1 MARWDGQDME
11 GQDRRSRSLP
21 ARAVCG
27 TSPRPFVSSR
37 SPQLL
42 GLALAAAILLS
53 GCFGDAPPDPEVQ
66 PLEIIVGNA
75 DPEYGPCLLNVDEVG
90 AGSHDVTP
98 MSMAGSAT
106 VRIIDPSGAVLYE
119 HGIDE
124 HRLQGGGHEVPEEDQ
139 GSVLLESGNHRV
151 ECTLSSGTT
160 HTTELLVVPARP
172 GYDESDAR

>member
-1 MARWDGQDME
+1 ME
-11 GQDRRSRSLP
+11 SQDRRSRSLP

-27 TSPRPFVSSR
+27 TVPRPFVPSR
-37 SPQLL
+37 SAQRL

-53 GCFGDAPPDPEVQ
+53 GCFGDPPPDPEVQ

-90 AGSHDVTP
+90 AGTHDVTP
-98 MSMAGSAT
+98 MSMAESAT
-106 VRIIDPSGAVLYE
+106 VRILHPSGAVLYE
-119 HGIDE
+119 RAIGE

-139 GSVLLESGNHRV
+139 GSVRLASGNHRV
-151 ECTLSSGTT
+151 ECTLSADTT

-172 GYDESDAR
+172 GYDGSGTR